1 MTLIL
6 IAVAL
11 LVWAIVLFGV
21 GYLLS
26 FWVKR
31 RWIRTL
37 VGAVVVSALFT
48 LPVRDEIKGSEEFEA
63 LCKVGGVYQI
73 SPAASGKKFDLLY
86 NSTPFKQ
93 LAGYTRPVEEKALT
107 YADATNGEVLAS
119 AKAYAAGGGWLV
131 QKKLFAL
138 TSTDGP
144 LLGRSQCFPPD
155 SEEVRR
161 QQITNKVLN

>member
-6 IAVAL
+6 LAVAL
-11 LVWAIVLFGV
+11 LVWAIVLFV
-21 GYLLS
+21 AGYLLS

-31 RWIRTL
+31 PWIRTL
-37 VGAVVVSALFT
+37 VGVVAVSALFT
-48 LPVRDEIKGSEEFEA
+48 LPFRDEIRGAEEFEA
-63 LCKVGGVYQI
+63 LCKAGGVYQI

-86 NSTPFKQ
+86 SSTPFKQ
-93 LAGYTRPVEEKALT
+93 LAGYTRPIKEATFT
-107 YADATNGEVLAS
+107 YADATSGEVIAS
-119 AKAYAAGGGWLV
+119 AKAYVAGGGWLV

-161 QQITNKVLN
+161 QQITNRVLN